1 MDFDPE
7 IAEDHITATK
17 TYRLRAL
24 DLTDETVRSEI
35 GVTREEI
42 TIRGNNKNPNA
53 YEKTQKIGD
62 IAKNLGY
69 DAVVY
74 PSAEKEGGEAIVIF
88 DKGLIK

>member
-42 TIRGNNKNPNA
+42 TLDTDKHSNA
-53 YEKTQKIGD
+53 YEKTQQIGN
-62 IAKNLGY
+62 IAKDLGY
-69 DAVVY
+69 EAIVY
-74 PSAEKEGGEAIVIF
+74 PSQKRLDGKAIVIF
-88 DKGLIK
+88 KGGGN